1 MTLVGFHPGAR
12 AEFRES
18 ICYYETQQPKLGK
31 RFLSAVRSAT
41 ERIEL
46 HPLMYKALENDIRQC
61 RVRHFPYGLIY
72 RLSSPDGLLPKLFFQ
87 NCPDPLRIIFGVK
100 NSPKTGPR

>member
-72 RLSSPDGLLPKLFFQ
+72 RSRKDELQIVAVMHLHRKPGYWKHRL
-87 NCPDPLRIIFGVK
+87 
-100 NSPKTGPR
+100 